1 MIYNRQKITGWVL
14 VVMSAVYL
22 AYFFRIKVM
31 TPGPLLTRS
40 DWFNLIT
47 AIVVLIIG
55 IINVRLAA
63 MRERGRSGPSQR

>member
-1 MIYNRQKITGWVL
+1 MIFNRQKITGWVL
-14 VVMSAVYL
+14 VIISAVYL

-31 TPGPLLTRS
+31 EPGPLLTGK

-47 AIVVLIIG
+47 AIAVLIIG

-63 MRERGRSGPSQR
+63 QREQNRR

>member
-1 MIYNRQKITGWVL
+1 VIFFNRQKITGWIL
-14 VVMSAVYL
+14 VVVSAVYL

-31 TPGPLLTRS
+31 TPGPLLTRN

-47 AIVVLIIG
+47 AIAVLIIG

-63 MRERGRSGPSQR
+63 MREQNRRPD

>member
-14 VVMSAVYL
+14 VVVSSVYL

-31 TPGPLLTRS
+31 TPGPLLTRN

-47 AIVVLIIG
+47 AIAVLIIG
-55 IINVRLAA
+55 IINLRLAA
-63 MRERGRSGPSQR
+63 VREQNRR

>member
-1 MIYNRQKITGWVL
+1 VIFNRQKITGWIL
-14 VVMSAVYL
+14 VVVSSVYL

-31 TPGPLLTRS
+31 TPGPLLTGR

-47 AIVVLIIG
+47 AVAVLVIG

-63 MRERGRSGPSQR
+63 QREQNRR